1 MKVRIQKDVDFYA
14 ILGLPSG
21 AVQDDLRK
29 AYLRLA
35 LKYHPDRNPGD
46 RSAEERFKSISHA
59 YAILSDPA
67 TRSRY
72 DRLRRSKGK
81 PKAPGTAKPRPGQGP
96 AASSAKASAGP
107 ASSGA
112 ASSAKTAKPEGAA
125 KGPTAAQGPRAAAG
139 AYAEAAKNKPDPAN
153 QRRAAR
159 TTAYDGPRRRATDRV
174 ADEDLDDIMNDL
186 FKTPEGK
193 KSLGKVQ
200 EELDQAGLG
209 IAIDK
214 LRGSI
219 KQAVTTSL
227 GDSVK
232 NATGR
237 LLRRLK
243 DGFFSSGNEFDP
255 PEDIVFGL
263 ALSPEAAKSGATI
276 SISYLRDGKT
286 HKLQVKIPAGVKDN
300 SRLKISGQGHKTPDG
315 RGDLHLQLS
324 IQKPN

>member
-21 AVQDDLRK
+21 ALQDDLRK

-46 RSAEERFKSISHA
+46 RAAEERFKSISHA

-72 DRLRRSKGK
+72 DRLRRSRAK
-81 PKAPGTAKPRPGQGP
+81 PKAPGAAKPRPAP
-96 AASSAKASAGP
+96 GP
-107 ASSGA
+107 ASSAAKTGA
-112 ASSAKTAKPEGAA
+112 AASGATAAAKAAKPAGAA

-139 AYAEAAKNKPDPAN
+139 AYAEAAKTKPDPAA
-153 QRRAAR
+153 QRRASR
-159 TTAYDGPRRRATDRV
+159 STAYDGPRRRATDRA

-219 KQAVTTSL
+219 KQAVSTSL

-300 SRLKISGQGHKTPDG
+300 SRLKISGQGHKTPAG

-324 IQKPN
+324 VQKPN